1 MLFAKAP
8 NIYNMNRLYFI
19 LSLVIFG
26 TLSLCAQNSSETRS
40 MRVWKN
46 GTFTSYNINEVDSV
60 TFSTETAEDEDSV
73 IVSPDIYDNSE
84 EQLKGFVAGMYKMF
98 GEFYQQE
105 QILESY
111 ALGLQ
116 NGNVIT
122 PENSQISS
130 CWTKGYNLV
139 ANCNYATQN
148 FSSKSYPFNP
158 EKYFA
163 QIECIRE
170 ITLYM
175 MSQLWGDIPAP
186 DKVIT
191 DFENVYET
199 SKINILGRAYGALNA
214 YRERMT
220 DDSDYY
226 LNSKNILPIMREI
239 EIELEEYG
247 YQYKYNYPNL
257 DTRFKIRVEGTGNDM
272 TVVDKNSW
280 TMLLK
285 EKDTATEYNAF
296 ADELLNSFGKRY
308 GVWRAMVRIGKA
320 TPRNGMSPCL
330 LFPKPINELLLNPH
344 EHQNEGYSDNTESSE
359 SIDYGPMTTTDR
371 IRYDFVDL
379 YQADSE
385 YVTLNNMD
393 TRLRLEGGLDQK
405 EYYRGNC
412 LWLEGKYDATFLLPA
427 VPKTE
432 TYEIRI
438 GYSAADGNGI
448 CQTYF
453 GSDPNSLS
461 ATGIPFDF
469 RISGNSQQTGWE
481 ADTQDSEF
489 NDEVDRR
496 MRNNG
501 FMKAPA
507 VPLEKGSQTRGGAT
521 IYVLRPNPK
530 CLRHIV
536 LRQRLNA
543 GSKYY
548 LRLKSV
554 IDGNRPIPLD
564 YVEFCP
570 QSTYGNQEMP
580 EDRY

>member
-1 MLFAKAP
+1 MNRFYHILLFA
-8 NIYNMNRLYFI
+8 
-19 LSLVIFG
+19 IFG
-26 TLSLCAQNSSETRS
+26 TLSLYAQSSSETKS

-60 TFSTETAEDEDSV
+60 TFSTETAEDKDTV
-73 IVSPDIYDNSE
+73 IVLPEIYDNSE
-84 EQLKGFVAGMYKMF
+84 EQLKAFIAGMYRMF

-116 NGNVIT
+116 NGNVIS
-122 PENSQISS
+122 PENSLISS
-130 CWTKGYNLV
+130 CWTKGYSLV
-139 ANCNYATQN
+139 ANSNYAIQN

-163 QIECIRE
+163 QIECLRE

-191 DFENVYET
+191 EFENVYET
-199 SKINILGRAYGALNA
+199 SRINILGRAYGALNA

-239 EIELEEYG
+239 EIELAEYG
-247 YQYKYNYPNL
+247 YRYKYNYPNL
-257 DTRFKIRVEGTGNDM
+257 DTRFKIWADGTGSDM
-272 TVVDKNSW
+272 TVVDENSW

-285 EKDTATEYNAF
+285 EKDAATEYNTF
-296 ADELLNSFGKRY
+296 AGELLTSFGKRY

-320 TPRNGMSPCL
+320 TPRNGMAPCL
-330 LFPKPINELLLNPH
+330 LFPKPIDELQLNPH
-344 EHQNEGYSDNTESSE
+344 VHQNEGYSNNAESFE
-359 SIDYGPMTTTDR
+359 IIDYGPKTTTDR
-371 IRYDFVDL
+371 IRYDFADL
-379 YQADSE
+379 YQANSE
-385 YVTLNNMD
+385 NVVFNNMD
-393 TRLRLEGGLDQK
+393 TQLRLDGGLDQK

-412 LWLEGKYDATFLLPA
+412 LWLEGTYDATFLLPA

-438 GYSAADGNGI
+438 GYSAADGNGM

-453 GSDPNSLS
+453 GSDPNSLP
-461 ATGIPFDF
+461 AIGIPFDF
-469 RISGNSQQTGWE
+469 RISGNSQLTGWE

-489 NDEVDRR
+489 NDLVDKR
-496 MRNNG
+496 MHNNG

-507 VPLEKGSQTRGGAT
+507 VPIENGGQTRGGAT

-536 LRQRLNA
+536 VRQLLNA
-543 GSKYY
+543 DSKYY

-554 IDGNRPIPLD
+554 IGGDRPIPLD
-564 YVEFCP
+564 YIEFCP
-570 QSTYGNQEMP
+570 QSTYGNQEIP